1 MVLWNSFPFA
11 ENDAFTIS
19 QQPSSLNVLANDGDP
34 DAGDAPFILSVS
46 QPANGQAQVNADGL
60 GVTYTA
66 NPGFVGVDQFTY
78 MAEDRFNGNPFVGSG
93 TVTATVTVTVQ
104 AAAQAQLINAVASSS
119 VDIVLSNPA
128 NQQLTQ
134 SLNFREATP
143 LSLAVP
149 AGNVTIEA
157 RTQGSSTAFAST
169 TTTLEVGKSYFIVAG
184 GTTGNG
190 TLMVAEAMAQA
201 ANNEIRTAFANAVSG
216 SPGSGLDVNLLT
228 TSNPPQ
234 IEQSLVENVAF
245 GAAPTPYV
253 QLPERNMNIQVADG
267 GNEIGV
273 FRFLLNGRPGET
285 FVGVLTGQNANASL
299 ALDLYRTN
307 GERLG
312 DTVTASEA
320 ETDVP
325 DAFAL
330 QGNYPNPFNPTTT
343 IRFDL
348 REAATV
354 HVDIIDVLGRVV
366 MTVPEQDYASGT
378 NHALD
383 IDAAS
388 LPSGMY
394 LYRVVADMEA
404 QTSVRTGRMMLV
416 K

>member
-1 MVLWNSFPFA
+1 FP
-11 ENDAFTIS
+11 
-19 QQPSSLNVLANDGDP
+19 
-34 DAGDAPFILSVS
+34 
-46 QPANGQAQVNADGL
+46 
-60 GVTYTA
+60 
-66 NPGFVGVDQFTY
+66 
-78 MAEDRFNGNPFVGSG
+78 
-93 TVTATVTVTVQ
+93 
-104 AAAQAQLINAVASSS
+104 
-119 VDIVLSNPA
+119 
-128 NQQLTQ
+128 
-134 SLNFREATP
+134 
-143 LSLAVP
+143 
-149 AGNVTIEA
+149 
-157 RTQGSSTAFAST
+157 
-169 TTTLEVGKSYFIVAG
+169 
-184 GTTGNG
+184 
-190 TLMVAEAMAQA
+190 
-201 ANNEIRTAFANAVSG
+201 
-216 SPGSGLDVNLLT
+216 
-228 TSNPPQ
+228 
-234 IEQSLVENVAF
+234 
-245 GAAPTPYV
+245 
-253 QLPERNMNIQVADG
+253 
-267 GNEIGV
+267 
-273 FRFLLNGRPGET
+273 LNGRPGEA
-285 FVGVLTGQNANASL
+285 FVGVLSGPNADASL
-299 ALDLYRTN
+299 MLDLYRTN